1 MNYQNLSEA
10 EAEIMSKI
18 WELDVPVSSA
28 RLTAEFSETRGW
40 KAQTVCTFLSR
51 LVSKN
56 YLSVEKRGAANLY
69 TAVVSKKDFERSAAM
84 ELISKSYNGSVK
96 NMIASL
102 VDGGAISREEMEELK
117 DWFKGV

>member
-18 WELDVPVSSA
+18 WELAAPVSSA
-28 RLTAEFSETRGW
+28 MLLAEFSETRGW
-40 KAQTVCTFLSR
+40 KAQTICTFLSR
-51 LVSKN
+51 LVSKKF
-56 YLSVEKRGAANLY
+56 LSVEKRGASNLY
-69 TAVVSKKDFERSAAM
+69 TAIVSKSDFEQSAAK

-102 VDGGAISREEMEELK
+102 VDCGAISKEEIEDLK
-117 DWFKGV
+117 DWFNRM